1 MSRERDTG
9 VKELPGLRFAEE
21 VLVFLLD
28 KQIGHM
34 APVPDRTLRFVM
46 AGAVLMDLALE
57 DRIDTDMKR
66 LLLVN
71 PTPVGD
77 DLLDPSLAMIA
88 EDADNQD
95 AAQWVERLATSEIVG
110 SVRERAINRLIER
123 RILERETGG
132 FLSLTR
138 WVARAGRY
146 PRVSGPAGREVEE
159 RIMGILFA
167 EDVPA
172 PRDAM
177 LIALIDACGVFDRV
191 LSREERAEV
200 ADRIDLLGRLDL
212 IGRAVSNA
220 IRSAGVRSPARPSER
235 AKFISTRDARA
246 EAFARIPMASGL
258 PVLGNALNLAN
269 DFLPFLTRQYR
280 LLGPVFRIRTP
291 FDAYTVMAGAEAND
305 FLRRDGRLHLRSFDT
320 FRPLA
325 QRLGAHR
332 IVVNMDGSEHFRVR
346 KALSNGYSK
355 KVILTR
361 LEDAAR
367 IADRVVSAWPEEKA
381 FPVLPELRSIMAEQT
396 SQLCTGTTASEWVDD
411 LTYFLDRVLGR
422 VGNSTPKFLLRT
434 PRFRRAR
441 DRVDLLATTI
451 LDAHDPERRAGME
464 PDLIDDLLEL
474 HRTDP
479 QFLPENDL
487 RWAVLGPFLA
497 GLHTAANVAAFML
510 HELIKDPEGQAAMR
524 IEADR
529 LFAGEGPT
537 PQKLR
542 TMDVTHRFAMETL
555 RLHTVAPVALRDVVN
570 PFEFAGYEIPV
581 GTRLMVA
588 FAVPHL
594 CAEHYPDPL
603 RFDIDRYLPD
613 RNEHRGPGVYA
624 PFGLGTHRCLGNGFA
639 EVQIAL
645 TASVVLH
652 RVHLALDPPDFQ
664 LKPKHFPVSSPGN
677 AFKVRI
683 RRRV

>member
-1 MSRERDTG
+1 M
-9 VKELPGLRFAEE
+9 KELPGLRFAEE

-28 KQIGHM
+28 KQIGHL
-34 APVPDRTLRFVM
+34 APVPDRTLRCVL

-66 LLLVN
+66 LLLVD

-77 DLLDPSLAMIA
+77 DLLDPMLAMIA
-88 EDADNQD
+88 EDGDTQD
-95 AAQWVERLATSEIVG
+95 AAQWVERIATSEIVE
-110 SVRERAINRLIER
+110 SVREGAINRLIER
-123 RILERETGG
+123 SILERETGG

-138 WVARAGRY
+138 WMARTGRY
-146 PRVSGPAGREVEE
+146 PRVSGAAGREVEE

-167 EDVPA
+167 EDIPE

-177 LIALIDACGVFDRV
+177 LIALIDACGIFDRI

-212 IGRAVSNA
+212 IGRAVSGA
-220 IRSAGVRSPARPSER
+220 IRSAGVRGPAPPRER
-235 AKFISTRDARA
+235 ARSISTRDARA
-246 EAFARIPMASGL
+246 EALARIPMASGL
-258 PVLGNALNLAN
+258 PVLGNALSLAN

-291 FDAYTVMAGAEAND
+291 FDAYTVVAGAEANN
-305 FLRRDGRLHLRSFDT
+305 FLRREGRLHLRSRDT

-325 QRLGAHR
+325 RRLGAHR

-361 LEDAAR
+361 LEDAVR
-367 IADRVVSAWPEEKA
+367 IADRAVSAWPREKT
-381 FPVLPELRSIMAEQT
+381 FPVLPEMQSIMAEQT
-396 SQLCTGTTASEWVDD
+396 SQLCTGTSASEWVDD
-411 LTYFLDRVLGR
+411 LTYYLDRVLGR
-422 VGNSTPKFLLRT
+422 VGNIIPEFLLRT

-441 DRVDLLATTI
+441 DRADRLATTI
-451 LDAHDPERRAGME
+451 LNDHDPELRAGME
-464 PDLIDDLLEL
+464 PDLIDDLMQL
-474 HRTDP
+474 HRADP

-487 RWAVLGPFLA
+487 RWASLGPLLA

-510 HELIKDPEGQAAMR
+510 HALIKDPEGQAAVRM
-524 IEADR
+524 EADQ

-537 PQKLR
+537 PEKLR
-542 TMDVTHRFAMETL
+542 TMDITHRFAMETL
-555 RLHTVAPVALRDVVN
+555 RLHPVVPVTLREVVN
-570 PFEFAGYEIPV
+570 SFEFAGYEMPV
-581 GTRLMVA
+581 GSRLMFA

-594 CAEHYPDPL
+594 CAEHYPDPQ

-613 RNEHRGPGVYA
+613 RNEHRPPGVYA
-624 PFGLGTHRCLGNGFA
+624 PFGLGTHRCLGNRFA

-645 TASVVLH
+645 TVSVVLH
-652 RVHLALDPPDFQ
+652 RVEIALDPPDFE
-664 LKPKHFPVSSPGN
+664 LKPKYFPISSPGN
-677 AFKVRI
+677 AFKIRI
-683 RRRV
+683 RRRG